1 MLKKVLTS
9 KMIFKVTE
17 NEYAI
22 QQELFDNIIEIGF
35 ENVMYQTKLEKLLL
49 IFLAILLKL
58 LSKNSNTVVKIIVS
72 MSQKQHQQLMY
83 ILIFCRE
90 VDLLYHQNAL

>member
-1 MLKKVLTS
+1 MKVLTS

-49 IFLAILLKL
+49 IFLAILLKR
-58 LSKNSNTVVKIIVS
+58 LSKNSDTVVKIIVS

>member
-1 MLKKVLTS
+1 
-9 KMIFKVTE
+9 MIFKVTE

-22 QQELFDNIIEIGF
+22 QQELFDNIIEIDF

-72 MSQKQHQQLMY
+72 MIQKQHQQLMY

>member
-1 MLKKVLTS
+1 
-9 KMIFKVTE
+9 MIFKVTE

-35 ENVMYQTKLEKLLL
+35 ENVMYQAKLEKLLL
-49 IFLAILLKL
+49 IFLAILLKP
-58 LSKNSNTVVKIIVS
+58 LSKNSDTVVKIIVS